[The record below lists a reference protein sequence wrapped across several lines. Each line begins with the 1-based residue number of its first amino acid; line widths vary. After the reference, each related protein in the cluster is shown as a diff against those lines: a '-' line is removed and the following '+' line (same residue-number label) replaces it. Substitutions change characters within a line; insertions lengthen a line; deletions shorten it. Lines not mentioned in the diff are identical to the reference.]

1 MTGSVFADRTEAG
14 RALGHRLAGMDLPK
28 PVVVLALPRGG
39 VPVAAEVAR
48 TLDAPLDLLLV
59 RKIGAPW
66 QRELA
71 VAAVVDGDPPD
82 IVVDELTSRLSGV
95 DDAYIQREAGREM
108 REIERRRDVYLRG
121 RAPLPVAGA
130 TVVVVDDGVATGT
143 TVRAAMKALR
153 RRQPA
158 RLVLAVP
165 VAPADTVAALS
176 QEADEVVCLA
186 QPEPFH
192 AIGLHYADFHQV
204 PDEEVLAVLDS
215 LARPPPAAAPPS

>member
-1 MTGSVFADRTEAG
+1 MTGRIFANRTEAG
-14 RALGHRLAGMDLPK
+14 RALARRLAGMDLPK
-28 PVVVLALPRGG
+28 PVLVLALPRGG

-48 TLDAPLDLLLV
+48 ALGAPLDLLLV

-82 IVVDELTSRLSGV
+82 IVIDELTSRLSGV
-95 DDAYIQREAGREM
+95 DDAYIQREAGDEM
-108 REIERRRDVYLRG
+108 REIERRRHVYLRG

-130 TVVVVDDGVATGT
+130 TVVVVDDGIATGT

-204 PDEEVLAVLDS
+204 PDDEVLAVLDG
-215 LARPPPAAAPPS
+215 LARPPPAAAQPS